1 MDEKRYTIHE
11 RVTKAINQ
19 DKKHRSEPDYQDPLE
34 PVKVKKAG
42 K

>member
-1 MDEKRYTIHE
+1 MDEKRYTIYE
-11 RVTKAINQ
+11 RVIKAINQ
-19 DKKHRSEPDYQDPLE
+19 DKKLRSEPDYQDPVE